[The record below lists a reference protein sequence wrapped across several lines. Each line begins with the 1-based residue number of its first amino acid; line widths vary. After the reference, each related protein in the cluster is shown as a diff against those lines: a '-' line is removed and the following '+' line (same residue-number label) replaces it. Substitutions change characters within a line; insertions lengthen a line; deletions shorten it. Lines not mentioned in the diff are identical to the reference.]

1 LAVKQQIVDMT
12 LNGSGVRDIAR
23 VLHVSTRPVVAE
35 LKKVDVLSAVNEPI
49 LEQIDLQQVN
59 VDIVAVK
66 LVADPSALEA
76 ELDEMW
82 SFVQKKQNQRW
93 LWHAIEHETGKVLA
107 YVLGNRTDKVFLKLK
122 ALLEPFGISKF
133 YTDGWGAYEWKL
145 DLNQH
150 QIGKANTQK
159 IERKHLTLRTRIK
172 RLARRT
178 ICFSKSETIHDVV
191 IGLFIIRLR
200 RSGALRYE
208 FGLSV

>member
-145 DLNQH
+145 DLNKH
-150 QIGKANTQK
+150 HRCKASTKK
-159 IERKHLTLRTRIK
+159 IERKQLTLKKRIK
-172 RLARRT
+172 Q
-178 ICFSKSETIHDVV
+178 
-191 IGLFIIRLR
+191 
-200 RSGALRYE
+200 
-208 FGLSV
+208 